1 MKKEQIGLFLLLSA
15 VGCTQKPAEI
25 VYKDSAIYNPTFSEV
40 YVESPDGKL
49 ARSLRGTT
57 TNNEEA
63 QKISIINKDRVA
75 EIGKSYYTV
84 KSGDSLW
91 SISRQHD
98 MRVQELVALNNLK
111 KPYIIKPGQTLKISN
126 AIPAPKTNTVTTVN
140 VEKNNTKNNETNTI
154 SYITYTVK
162 SGDNLSTIAS
172 NYGMSTA
179 ELAELNNIK
188 SPYKIKIGQ
197 KLKIEYNKKTGGG
210 LSTYVVKSGDNLSTI
225 ASNYGMSTVELAN
238 LNGIKK
244 PYNIRIGQTIK
255 IKDNNST
262 SSKNSISTYVV
273 KSGDNLTKIAKN
285 NDMTLQELIE
295 LNEIKSPYVIKP
307 GQKLKVSSNE
317 PIVVV
322 QQTTKTVNNT
332 KKTEVVQKQ
341 QVKTQKKTLSFAWP
355 VKGKIVSSFGNKA
368 NGLYNDGVNIG
379 ASKGT
384 KFKATEDGVV
394 AYVGNELRGYG
405 TIILIKHDDNWI
417 SAYAH
422 CDTTNVSRGDMV
434 SKGQVIGTVGDSG
447 NVTSPQL
454 YFSLRKGREAVDPT
468 KYLKD

>member
-1 MKKEQIGLFLLLSA
+1 MRKEHIGLFLLLSA

-63 QKISIINKDRVA
+63 RKISIINKDRVA

-140 VEKNNTKNNETNTI
+140 VEKNNTKNNKTNNI

-172 NYGMSTA
+172 NYGMSTS
-179 ELAELNNIK
+179 ELADLNNIE
-188 SPYKIKIGQ
+188 SPYKIRIGQ

-244 PYNIRIGQTIK
+244 PYNIRI
-255 IKDNNST
+255 
-262 SSKNSISTYVV
+262 
-273 KSGDNLTKIAKN
+273 
-285 NDMTLQELIE
+285 
-295 LNEIKSPYVIKP
+295 
-307 GQKLKVSSNE
+307 
-317 PIVVV
+317 
-322 QQTTKTVNNT
+322 
-332 KKTEVVQKQ
+332 
-341 QVKTQKKTLSFAWP
+341 
-355 VKGKIVSSFGNKA
+355 
-368 NGLYNDGVNIG
+368 
-379 ASKGT
+379 
-384 KFKATEDGVV
+384 
-394 AYVGNELRGYG
+394 
-405 TIILIKHDDNWI
+405 
-417 SAYAH
+417 
-422 CDTTNVSRGDMV
+422 
-434 SKGQVIGTVGDSG
+434 
-447 NVTSPQL
+447 
-454 YFSLRKGREAVDPT
+454 
-468 KYLKD
+468 

>member
-1 MKKEQIGLFLLLSA
+1 MKKIFMRKEYISLFLLLSA

-63 QKISIINKDRVA
+63 RKISIINKDRVA
-75 EIGKSYYTV
+75 EIGKNYYTV

-91 SISRQHD
+91 SISRKFG
-98 MRVQELVALNNLK
+98 MKVQDLVYLNNLR
-111 KPYIIKPGQTLKISN
+111 KPYTIRPGQTLKISN
-126 AIPAPKTNTVTTVN
+126 AFPTTKTNISNKTTTQ
-140 VEKNNTKNNETNTI
+140 NNKANNI

-172 NYGMSTA
+172 NYGMSTS
-179 ELAELNNIK
+179 ELADLNNIE
-188 SPYKIKIGQ
+188 SPYNIRIGQ

-225 ASNYGMSTVELAN
+225 ASNYGMSTTELAK

-255 IKDNNST
+255 IKENNAK
-262 SSKNSISTYVV
+262 SSNSVSTYVV

-295 LNEIKSPYVIKP
+295 LNEIKSPYIIKP

-322 QQTTKTVNNT
+322 QTTTSSKSTTTTNN
-332 KKTEVVQKQ
+332 VVQKK
-341 QVKTQKKTLSFAWP
+341 QVQTQKKTLSFAWP
-355 VKGKIVSSFGNKA
+355 VKGKIVSTFGTKS
-368 NGLYNDGVNIG
+368 NGLYNDGINIS
-379 ASKGT
+379 ATKGT
-384 KFKATEDGVV
+384 SFKATEDGVI

-422 CDTTNVSRGDMV
+422 CDSVNVSRGDMV
-434 SKGQVIGTVGDSG
+434 DKGQVIGTVGDSG
-447 NVTSPQL
+447 NVSSPQL
-454 YFSLRKGREAVDPT
+454 YFSLRKGREAVDPV

>member
-1 MKKEQIGLFLLLSA
+1 MKKEHIGLFLLLSA

-63 QKISIINKDRVA
+63 NKISIINRDRVDA
-75 EIGKSYYTV
+75 IGRSYYTV
-84 KSGDSLW
+84 KTGDNLW
-91 SISRQHD
+91 SIARKHD

-126 AIPAPKTNTVTTVN
+126 AIPAPKANTVKTVN
-140 VEKNNTKNNETNTI
+140 IEKNNKQDTTQNTI

-172 NYGMSTA
+172 NYGMSTS
-179 ELAELNNIK
+179 ELADLNNIE

-197 KLKIEYNKKTGGG
+197 KLKIEYNKKTGG
-210 LSTYVVKSGDNLSTI
+210 V
-225 ASNYGMSTVELAN
+225 
-238 LNGIKK
+238 
-244 PYNIRIGQTIK
+244 RIGQTIK
-255 IKDNNST
+255 IKENNAT
-262 SSKNSISTYVV
+262 GNALTTYVV

-285 NDMTLQELIE
+285 NDMTLQELVE
-295 LNEIKSPYVIKP
+295 LNEIKSPYIIKP
-307 GQKLKVSSNE
+307 GQKLKVSSSE
-317 PIVVV
+317 PIIVV
-322 QQTTKTVNNT
+322 QQTTKTNDNT
-332 KKTEVVQKQ
+332 KKTEVVQRKQ
-341 QVKTQKKTLSFAWP
+341 IKTQKKTLSFAWP
-355 VKGKIVSSFGNKA
+355 VKGDIVSSFGNKA
-368 NGLYNDGVNIG
+368 NGLYNDGINIG

-384 KFKATEDGVV
+384 KFKACEDGVV

-422 CDTTNVSRGDMV
+422 CDSVNVSRGDMV
-434 SKGQVIGTVGDSG
+434 DKGQVIGTVGDSG
-447 NVTSPQL
+447 NVSSPQL
-454 YFSLRKGREAVDPT
+454 YFSLRKGREAVDPV